1 MTENIYGI
9 GKRKEAI
16 AKVTLKDGE
25 GKIRINERIA
35 TLYFQNNLTYLEN
48 IKSPL
53 DIAGINN
60 NYDIFIKANGGG
72 LMAHSDAIKLAIS
85 RAILKIDLKNRKPLK
100 TKNLLTRDSRRV
112 ERKKYGLKKARK
124 ASQFSKR

>member
-72 LMAHSDAIKLAIS
+72 LMAQSDAIKLAIS